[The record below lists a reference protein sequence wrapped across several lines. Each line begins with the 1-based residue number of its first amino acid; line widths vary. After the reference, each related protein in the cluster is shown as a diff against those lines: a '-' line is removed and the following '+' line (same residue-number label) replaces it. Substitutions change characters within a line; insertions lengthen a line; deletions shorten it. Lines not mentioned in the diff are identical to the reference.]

1 MKRVCLSSMV
11 VALAACGSPSP
22 STNPPSGA
30 TPIAA
35 GGAAGSSSATG
46 ATGGLAGSG
55 EIAGSGGSAG
65 SAGSVGE
72 AGGSAGS
79 AGAAGGSAGS
89 AGTAGSA
96 GSTSVGNGSPTRDPA
111 VPDDRGIFGHPDP
124 TVDYPAYDGFT
135 PYLIEEFNEP
145 IDLNTDPFW
154 TWGDGALYE
163 GLTRM
168 TEDNITFSDGN
179 MTLTVSEEQQL
190 GGYSFSAA
198 DMVATKPLAA
208 GELRTLYNDFRYGRY
223 EVHMKAPP
231 SGSNYIFTM
240 FAYRAPAY
248 LLWREIDIE
257 VQASPQNTFITNLI
271 TAAPG
276 TRKWSGAIEDSTISY
291 PYGGGGNA
299 IPAGFD
305 SKAEYHTYAFEW
317 LPDSIKW
324 YVDGVLIRTKQD
336 GVGKNSLPVP
346 KESAKIVMNLWVFTG
361 AALGGGDPANNVY
374 PISGTYDWFRFY
386 RWDGE
391 TNYPCNGT
399 AGCPSEADLELA
411 KNNPKDGLPD
421 IRPELCTG
429 IDGTLATA
437 CGP

>member
-1 MKRVCLSSMV
+1 MV
-11 VALAACGSPSP
+11 GALAACGSPSP
-22 STNPPSGA
+22 TTPPPPSTNSS
-30 TPIAA
+30 AA
-35 GGAAGSSSATG
+35 GGSAGSSALPG
-46 ATGGLAGSG
+46 GTGGAGGSGDMTAGSAG
-55 EIAGSGGSAG
+55 SSAGAGTGGDLGSGGSAG
-65 SAGSVGE
+65 SAGAE
-72 AGGSAGS
+72 AG
-79 AGAAGGSAGS
+79 GS

-96 GSTSVGNGSPTRDPA
+96 GTSTGGGNGSPTREPA
-111 VPDDRGIFGHPDP
+111 VPDDRGIYGHPDP
-124 TVDYPAYDGFT
+124 AVDYPAYDGFT
-135 PYLIEEFNEP
+135 PYLVEEFNEP

-154 TWGDGALYE
+154 TWGDGALFE
-163 GLTRM
+163 GMTRM
-168 TEDNITFSDGN
+168 TEDHIAFSGGN
-179 MTLTVSEEQQL
+179 MTLTVSEEEQL

-198 DMVATKPLAA
+198 DMVATKPLAS

-231 SGSNYIFTM
+231 TGSNYIFTM

-276 TRKWSGAIEDSTISY
+276 TRLWSGAIEDSTISY
-291 PYGGGGNA
+291 PYGGGGSA

-305 SKAEYHTYAFEW
+305 AKAEYHTYAFEW

-336 GVGKNSLPVP
+336 GIGKNNLPVP
-346 KESAKIVMNLWVFTG
+346 KESAKIVMNLWVFSG

-374 PISGTYDWFRFY
+374 PISGSYDWFRFY
-386 RWDGE
+386 RWNGE
-391 TNYPCNGT
+391 TTYPCNGT
-399 AGCPSEADLELA
+399 AGCPSAADLELA
-411 KNNPKDGLPD
+411 KNNSKDGLPD
-421 IRPELCTG
+421 IRPALCTG
-429 IDGTLATA
+429 EEGMLDTA